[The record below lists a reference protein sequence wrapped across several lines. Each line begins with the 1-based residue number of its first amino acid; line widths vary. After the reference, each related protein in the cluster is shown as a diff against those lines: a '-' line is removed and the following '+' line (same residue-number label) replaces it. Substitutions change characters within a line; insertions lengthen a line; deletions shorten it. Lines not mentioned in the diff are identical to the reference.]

1 MPDLLPPTSTDAIL
15 NDEYISTNH
24 SKDEEPRD
32 SMMNEISNAPGTELD
47 ADAHTAPDASEAIKS
62 GMSEHE
68 SISEG
73 KSKNELMLTADCD
86 VTLV

>member
-1 MPDLLPPTSTDAIL
+1 MPDLLPLTSTDTML
-15 NDEYISTNH
+15 NDEYISTDN
-24 SKDEEPRD
+24 SKEEDTRD
-32 SMMNEISNAPGTELD
+32 SMEEIPNATGTELN
-47 ADAHTAPDASEAIKS
+47 ADNHTAPDESEAIKS
-62 GMSEHE
+62 GISEHE